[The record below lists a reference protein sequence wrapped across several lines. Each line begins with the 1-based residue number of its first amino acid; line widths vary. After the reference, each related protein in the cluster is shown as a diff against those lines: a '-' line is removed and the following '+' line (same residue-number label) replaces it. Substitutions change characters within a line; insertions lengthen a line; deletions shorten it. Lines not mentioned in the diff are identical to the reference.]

1 MDNSDF
7 YEAER
12 FLELGL
18 YPQAFEAF
26 MALEAGSYE
35 RNYLMPCKMAL
46 KNQLTPSQLDLLIDE
61 MEREVKKSNPRVTYN
76 YGLVMEH
83 TGSEAKAIQ
92 LLQLAM
98 DLGVP
103 EARGAL
109 TRLLIKGA

>member
-1 MDNSDF
+1 MENSDF

-12 FLELGL
+12 FLILGL

-26 MALEAGSYE
+26 MSLEAGSYE

-46 KNQLTPSQLDLLIDE
+46 KNQLTPAQLDLLFHE
-61 MEREVKKSNPRVTYN
+61 LEHEVKNSNPRVAYN

-83 TGSEAKAIQ
+83 TGNQAKAIQ

-98 DLGVP
+98 DLGIP
-103 EARGAL
+103 EARAAL
-109 TRLLIKGA
+109 SRVLMGG

>member
-1 MDNSDF
+1 MENADF

-12 FLELGL
+12 FLKLGL

-26 MALEAGSYE
+26 MALEVGSYE
-35 RNYLMPCKMAL
+35 RSYLMPCTMAL
-46 KNQLTPSQLDLLIDE
+46 DNQLTPAQLDLLFHE
-61 MEREVKKSNPRVTYN
+61 LELEVKNSNARVTYN

-83 TGSEAKAIQ
+83 TGNQAKAIQ

-98 DLGVP
+98 DLGVS

-109 TRLLIKGA
+109 TRILIKGA

>member
-1 MDNSDF
+1 MENSDF

-12 FLELGL
+12 FLILGL

-26 MALEAGSYE
+26 MSLEAGSYE

-46 KNQLTPSQLDLLIDE
+46 KNQLSPAQLDLLFHE
-61 MEREVKKSNPRVTYN
+61 LEHEVKNSNPRVAYN

-83 TGSEAKAIQ
+83 TGNKAKAIE

-98 DLGVP
+98 DLGLP
-103 EARGAL
+103 EARAAL
-109 TRLLIKGA
+109 SRVLIKGG

>member
-1 MDNSDF
+1 MENSNF

-12 FLELGL
+12 FLELRL

-26 MALEAGSYE
+26 MTLEAGSEE
-35 RNYLMPCKMAL
+35 RSYLMPCQMAL
-46 KNQLTPSQLDLLIDE
+46 KNQLTPTQLDLLFHE
-61 MEREVKKSNPRVTYN
+61 LEREVKNGNARVTYN

-83 TGSEAKAIQ
+83 AGNQAKAIQ

-98 DLGVP
+98 DIGVP

-109 TRLLIKGA
+109 TRILIKNA